1 MEVIETSLRIV
12 VISTVTQG
20 VGAGHAAGLRENIA
34 PCVVGIGSVDR
45 FRQANEIPVGVPR
58 RQGAEDFNHVA
69 LLVQRIEVC
78 YVAAAIIGG
87 ILDCKG
93 AALCIV
99 GEDHDLSRAAAADLL
114 INDLAVQRA
123 VLVRDA
129 AHLFIGANAVG
140 VVSVGRRP
148 AAGRDL
154 RELPPV
160 FPRQA
165 GVGRPVIPVFG
176 VAACVVGDRRA
187 ADLGQQVAPLGVAI
201 GVGLNG
207 RAVFLH
213 ALEVPGCVV
222 VVCIRD
228 RRTGRIGI
236 AAVRIARLRPELVLP
251 VIGIANLCA
260 ARRAA
265 GGQFGF
271 LKLRDVAKR
280 VIDVAVARDQA
291 AVRHTVVKIL
301 RPGGG
306 LSAGRVI
313 RPRDGE
319 QRAAAVRDG
328 GLLQPPQRIIGEMQR
343 LRRRCSEGGHAAV
356 GGIVVGIIFRV
367 GLAAERPR
375 LPRQAVIAV
384 VDVLRALHRAAV
396 GVQLRAADQAA
407 KGIVLEAV
415 TRKLTRRIAV
425 AQARKRAFCVVGIGN
440 VTTAII
446 RLPDQSVKPVIGIA
460 DGIAVGVGRGFQV
473 AAARG
478 VVVDIII
485 IGIGGKGAA
494 ADLGRGGLTPDII
507 GKVIILVLRRTA
519 AVGLAVEL
527 RQTPAGIGV
536 ADRRNA
542 RLIGA
547 LGAAAAEVVFI
558 GRLPPGRVRR
568 RREQLRLTVIGI
580 GRRAAVGVRD
590 GGRVV
595 AVGRR
600 GRAAL
605 QGKGD
610 ISIGILADQPRAGRV
625 AGFVIGRRG
634 RQRADGGLG
643 HVVGIVVLIAVL
655 RAVGG
660 GVLQQVDA
668 VGIILRVLRARS
680 GLRRGGHVA
689 LLVIAI
695 GLHRLLPQGDVIK
708 PSRTRVVVVGA
719 VNMDVFHRFAASL
732 WHDCA

>member
-1 MEVIETSLRIV
+1 MAICKQIGIIQSIRRHGRVFRCIGVDESVVRGVVVAGLEIVEAGFGIV
-12 VISTVTQG
+12 VIAAVTQR
-20 VGAGHAAGLRENIA
+20 VNACHTSRLRKNVA
-34 PCVVGIGSVDR
+34 PCVVGIGGVDR

-69 LLVQRIEVC
+69 LLVQRVEVC
-78 YVAAAIIGG
+78 YVAAAIVSG

-93 AALCIV
+93 SALGIV
-99 GEDHDLSRAAAADLL
+99 GEDHDLGRAAAADLL

-154 RELPPV
+154 RKLPPV

-176 VAACVVGDRRA
+176 VAAGVVGDRRA

-213 ALEVPGCVV
+213 ALEVPGRVV
-222 VVCIRD
+222 VVRIRD

-265 GGQFGF
+265 GGRFGF
-271 LKLRDVAKR
+271 PKLRDVAKR

-306 LSAGRVI
+306 LAAGRVI

-328 GLLQPPQRIIGEMQR
+328 GFLQPPQRIIGEMQR
-343 LRRRCSEGGHAAV
+343 LLRRCSEGGHAAV
-356 GGIVVGIIFRV
+356 GGVVVGIIFRV

-375 LPRQAVIAV
+375 LPREAVIAV

-407 KGIVLEAV
+407 EGVVLEAV

-425 AQARKRAFCVVGIGN
+425 AQARKRPLRVISIGN

-446 RLPDQSVKPVIGIA
+446 RLPDQSVKPVIGVA

-478 VVVDIII
+478 VVIDIII
-485 IGIGGKGAA
+485 IGIGRERAA

-507 GKVIILVLRRTA
+507 GEVIILVLRRAA

-527 RQTPAGIGV
+527 RQAAAGIGV

-542 RLIGA
+542 
-547 LGAAAAEVVFI
+547 
-558 GRLPPGRVRR
+558 
-568 RREQLRLTVIGI
+568 
-580 GRRAAVGVRD
+580 
-590 GGRVV
+590 
-595 AVGRR
+595 
-600 GRAAL
+600 
-605 QGKGD
+605 
-610 ISIGILADQPRAGRV
+610 
-625 AGFVIGRRG
+625 
-634 RQRADGGLG
+634 
-643 HVVGIVVLIAVL
+643 
-655 RAVGG
+655 
-660 GVLQQVDA
+660 
-668 VGIILRVLRARS
+668 
-680 GLRRGGHVA
+680 
-689 LLVIAI
+689 
-695 GLHRLLPQGDVIK
+695 
-708 PSRTRVVVVGA
+708 
-719 VNMDVFHRFAASL
+719 
-732 WHDCA
+732 